1 MTIAAAG
8 MRTGIILLARRLR
21 VPMAVLIGVYAVA
34 VVGFTLIPG
43 VDSQGQPWRM
53 SFLHSF
59 YFVSFLG
66 TTIGLGEIP
75 YPFVDGQRI
84 WATASIYGTVLAWL
98 YAIGALF
105 GVLQD
110 PLFRRI
116 VHQSRMERAVR
127 RLDVPF
133 YLICGYDDAGTRVAR
148 ELAEDGSRFVVID
161 ADQDRVDSVE
171 IDPLPTAVPALCAD
185 ASDPKT
191 LISVGL
197 THPNCVGVLALTG
210 SDFINIKIALTAR
223 LLHPDMPVLCAARD
237 HAAHGR
243 LAAAGARQIIN
254 PFDNFAERVALS
266 MRTPSLHVI
275 YESLTTQGGTAMDKV
290 PQLPRGRWVLCGG
303 GLFTRT
309 LRRQLERLDVETTVI
324 APENDL
330 GIDDEQV
337 IIGDPT
343 DPAALGQANL
353 AEATAL
359 VAGTAVDIDNL
370 TIVLEARA
378 QNKRLFIIARQ
389 TQRRNSGVFRAA
401 PADLVVLSGYI
412 IAAEVLR
419 VIRAPQLATFVHQ
432 ARGQDEDWAAALLA
446 RMREVIGDQI
456 VESWSVELVP
466 ATAPTICILMA
477 QGRTITPRRLMTRN
491 DGSGS
496 LVHAIPLLLQRE
508 NQRDLLPEL
517 DCELQPGD
525 RILFCGRAQAR
536 DIMRF
541 GLVARHLT
549 GWRSGLPA
557 VEAKAD
563 AGPAAADAPGQSAAS
578 DS

>member
-1 MTIAAAG
+1 MSSATPGA
-8 MRTGIILLARRLR
+8 RFGIVLLLRRLR
-21 VPMAVLIGVYAVA
+21 LPLSVLIGAYAVA
-34 VVGFTLIPG
+34 VVGFTLLPG
-43 VDSQGQPWRM
+43 VDPDGQPWRM
-53 SFLHSF
+53 SFLHAF

-75 YPFVDGQRI
+75 YPFSDIQRM
-84 WATASIYGTVLAWL
+84 WATASIYATVLAWL

-116 VHQSRMERAVR
+116 VHQSRIERAVR
-127 RLDVPF
+127 RLDMPF

-171 IDPLPTAVPALCAD
+171 IDPLPASVPALCAD
-185 ASDPKT
+185 ASDPKS
-191 LISVGL
+191 LIAVGL
-197 THPNCVGVLALTG
+197 THPNCVAVLALTG

-243 LAAAGARQIIN
+243 MAAAGAQQIIN
-254 PFDNFAERVALS
+254 PFDVFAERVALS

-275 YESLTTQGGTAMDKV
+275 YEALTTQGGTAMQEV
-290 PQLPRGRWVLCGG
+290 PQLPRGRWILCGS

-309 LRRQLERLDVETTVI
+309 LRRQLERLDIETTVI
-324 APENDL
+324 APENDSA
-330 GIDDEQV
+330 IADEEF
-337 IIGDPT
+337 IEGDPT
-343 DPAALGQANL
+343 DPAVLERANL
-353 AEATAL
+353 SEATAL

-370 TIVLEARA
+370 TIVLAARS
-378 QNKRLFIIARQ
+378 QNKRLFITARQ
-389 TQRRNSGVFRAA
+389 TQRRNTGVFHAA
-401 PADLVVLSGYI
+401 PTDLVMLSGYI

-419 VIRAPQLATFVHQ
+419 VIRAPQLATFLRQ
-432 ARGQDEDWAAALLA
+432 ARNEDEDWAAALLA
-446 RMREVIGDQI
+446 RMREVIGDEI

-466 ATAPTICILMA
+466 ATAPTICILLA
-477 QGRTITPRRLMTRN
+477 QGEIFTPRRLMTRN

-496 LVHAIPLLLQRE
+496 LVHAIPLLLQRD
-508 NQRDLLPEL
+508 NQRDLLPALDDEL
-517 DCELQPGD
+517 IAGD
-525 RILFCGRAQAR
+525 RILFCGRSQAR

-541 GLVARHLT
+541 GLIARHLPE
-549 GWRSGLPA
+549 WRSTLISRYDTVSPPA
-557 VEAKAD
+557 PQL
-563 AGPAAADAPGQSAAS
+563 AGQPGT
-578 DS
+578 DKR